1 MPRFKLI
8 LEYDGAPFVGWQ
20 RQDNGFSVQEALEGA
35 IYAMTGERATAH
47 GAGRT
52 DAGVHALGQ
61 VAHVD
66 LMRDWDPWRLGE
78 GLNAHLVSHPVA
90 ILSAER
96 AAADFDARHSASAR
110 HYLYRIVNRRAALAL
125 DRGRAWRLKP
135 RLDAEAM
142 REAARALVGRHDFS
156 TFRDAQCQA
165 KSPIRTLDRLDVK
178 RDGDEVL
185 FETSA
190 LSFLHR
196 QVRSMVGSL
205 VDVGSGRSSATD
217 LEAALKAADRS
228 RCGQVAPASGLYL
241 ARVDYFGERPSPH
254 DARSPS
260 LFALR

>member
-1 MPRFKLI
+1 MAP
-8 LEYDGAPFVGWQ
+8 GAPTPACMRWV
-20 RQDNGFSVQEALEGA
+20 RS
-35 IYAMTGERATAH
+35 
-47 GAGRT
+47 
-52 DAGVHALGQ
+52 
-61 VAHVD
+61 AHVD
-66 LMRDWDPWRLGE
+66 LERDWEPFRLAE

-90 ILSAER
+90 ILGAER
-96 AAADFDARHSASAR
+96 VAQDFDARHSASAR
-110 HYLYRIVNRRAALAL
+110 HYLYRIVNRRAPLTL
-125 DRGRAWRLKP
+125 TRGRAWRLKP

-142 REAARALVGRHDFS
+142 HKAARALVGRHDFS

-205 VDVGSGRSSATD
+205 VDVGSGRWSASD

-228 RCGQVAPASGLYL
+228 RCGQVGAGVRPLSR
-241 ARVDYFGERPSPH
+241 ARRLLMGSALLWGERPSG
-254 DARSPS
+254 R
-260 LFALR
+260 LFERVTSTTPRGHAQWCSTPPN